1 MCYLWYLEEC
11 HKTTLNFCNQCFRKN
26 KKKERKKKQ
35 NKTKPKQSK
44 QGQQYTL
51 AATHINCRPSIH
63 CVYMVDQVL
72 NVLITFS

>member
-1 MCYLWYLEEC
+1 MLS
-11 HKTTLNFCNQCFRKN
+11 
-26 KKKERKKKQ
+26 KKQKERKKKKTTQ

-44 QGQQYTL
+44 QGHQYTL